1 MWEARGMETD
11 ADKLQLAQPRSES
24 CIREV
29 QTEVVCTGSRTW
41 KMKRKKT
48 LLKSRKKMQK
58 NRKQKIPKE
67 AAN

>member
-41 KMKRKKT
+41 KMKKT

-58 NRKQKIPKE
+58 NRKQKIPKK

>member
-1 MWEARGMETD
+1 MVRLFWRWWGGKAAVDVGSSGMETD

-41 KMKRKKT
+41 KMKRKKHC
-48 LLKSRKKMQK
+48 
-58 NRKQKIPKE
+58 
-67 AAN
+67 

>member
-41 KMKRKKT
+41 KMKRKKHC
-48 LLKSRKKMQK
+48 
-58 NRKQKIPKE
+58 
-67 AAN
+67 